1 MTKIINKEAV
11 NILLVEDE
19 VITAMYIKMELRKAG
34 FNNIRNVGTGERAVE
49 IALLEKPDLILMD
62 VNLSGKMNGLEAAR
76 EIINIYSTNII
87 FMTGYQDELILKEI
101 KKIQSSVYLTK
112 PVDHHRMIELMT
124 VLLIAETKTC

>member
-1 MTKIINKEAV
+1 M